1 MDMKFPIPLLR
12 ARPPV
17 FLSWACGPGAALVL
31 TALSAGSIAA
41 DTPAPPPPAATVALE
56 KSLDAAIQP
65 AELDAWLKLL
75 AAEPNNV
82 GSPHDKANAEWVRDR
97 FRAWGWQADIETFDV
112 LYPTPTSEALEIVS
126 PVTYRAVLQEP
137 PVEGDA
143 SSHRVAKALPAYVAY
158 QGDGDV
164 TAPLIYVNYGMP
176 DDYLALERLG
186 LSVKGHIV
194 IARYGA
200 GWRGLKPKLAQE
212 HGAVGCIIYS
222 DPSGDGYGVD
232 DVYPK
237 GPARPPLGVQR
248 GSVADFSLY
257 PGDPLTP
264 GIGATA
270 GAKRLTRE
278 TAPDLLKIPTLPLSY
293 GEARHFLEALG
304 GPVAPPSF
312 RGQLP
317 ITYHVGGTGAD
328 EPRVHLLVRSDWSL
342 KTIYNVVATLTGS
355 TYPDQWVLR
364 GNHRDGWVFG
374 ASDPLSGQVA
384 MLAEAKAIGQLY
396 QQGWKPKRTLVYLS
410 WDAEEPGL
418 IGSTEYVETHAEEL
432 KRKAVAYINS
442 DANAR
447 GVFSAG
453 GSHDLEHLVTQVA
466 NDIADPETGVSVAQR
481 ARAYARARAAAPG
494 ASANALEIARRVA
507 DPARDLPLEAL
518 GSGSDFTPFL
528 QHLGIATLDVG
539 YGGEGEWDG
548 IYHSLYDTYEH
559 HTRFVDPGLVYDA
572 LLARTAGRLV
582 IRLAE
587 SDLPLLRAQPF
598 ADAVTGYL
606 AELHKLNDAK
616 REEFETQA
624 ALLRDHVYELAADP
638 TKPHANP
645 AALDR
650 VPYIDFAPLDNAVA
664 HLKRAARA
672 YDTAFDQSAAALDE
686 PRKQQ
691 LRALLQDIDTTL
703 TSDVGLPGRAWFRNL
718 VYAPGRLT
726 GYGAKTLP
734 GVREALEERHW
745 ADADR
750 YSELSAQ
757 VLDAYTARLERAT
770 ALIEGP
776 SGAAVD
782 APH

>member
-1 MDMKFPIPLLR
+1 MNSNVACVNALR
-12 ARPPV
+12 ADSARIRTT
-17 FLSWACGPGAALVL
+17 LAAVLCTLVVSTL
-31 TALSAGSIAA
+31 PCAAAASADPAPATAA
-41 DTPAPPPPAATVALE
+41 DLE
-56 KSLDAAIQP
+56 KAFDADIHP
-65 AELDAWLKLL
+65 AELGGWLKQL
-75 AAEPNNV
+75 AAEPNHV
-82 GSPHDKANAEWVRDR
+82 GSPHDKANALWVRDR
-97 FRAWGWQADIETFDV
+97 FREWGWQADIETFEV
-112 LYPTPTSEALEIVS
+112 LYPTPLSETLEIVS
-126 PVTYRAVLQEP
+126 PVAYKATLQET
-137 PVEGDA
+137 PVAGDA
-143 SSHRVAKALPAYVAY
+143 SSQLVTKALPAYVAY

-164 TAPLIYVNYGMP
+164 TAPLVYVNYGMP
-176 DDYLALERLG
+176 DDYLALDRMG
-186 LSVKGHIV
+186 VSVKGRIV

-200 GWRGLKPKLAQE
+200 GWRGLKPKLAYE

-222 DPSGDGYGVD
+222 DPSGDGYGSD

-237 GPARPPLGVQR
+237 GPARPAQGVQR

-264 GIGATA
+264 GIGATD

-304 GPVAPPSF
+304 GQVAPASF

-317 ITYHVGGTGAD
+317 ITYHVGGTGPD

-342 KTIYNVVATLTGS
+342 KKIYNVVATLKGS

-384 MLAEAKAIGQLY
+384 LLAEAKAFGQLAR
-396 QQGWKPKRTLVYLS
+396 QGWRPKRTLVYLS

-418 IGSTEYVETHAEEL
+418 IGSTEYMETHADEL
-432 KRKAVAYINS
+432 RHKVVAYINS

-447 GVFSAG
+447 GLLSAG
-453 GSHDLEHLVTQVA
+453 GSHDLEHLVSQVA
-466 NDIADPETGVSVAQR
+466 NDVTDPETGVSVAERLR
-481 ARAYARARAAAPG
+481 ADMRVEAAGPGATGTAREHAKRAADAG
-494 ASANALEIARRVA
+494 S
-507 DPARDLPLEAL
+507 DLPLEAL

-528 QHLGIATLDVG
+528 QHLGVTTLDLS
-539 YGGEGEWDG
+539 YGGEGHWDG

-559 HTRFVDPGLVYDA
+559 HSRFVDPGFAYDA
-572 LLARTAGRLV
+572 LLAKTAGRLV
-582 IRLAE
+582 IRLSEA
-587 SDLPLLRAQPF
+587 DLPLQRAQPF
-598 ADAVTGYL
+598 AEVVAGYL
-606 AELHKLNDAK
+606 ADLHKLNDAK
-616 REEFETQA
+616 REEYETQA
-624 ALLRDHVYELAADP
+624 ALLRDRAYELAADP

-664 HLKRAARA
+664 HLKRAAKA
-672 YDTAFDQSAAALDE
+672 YDTAFDQKAAALPE
-686 PRKQQ
+686 SSKAQ
-691 LRALLQDIDTTL
+691 LRALMLDIDTTL
-703 TSDVGLPGRAWFRNL
+703 TTDTGLPGRPWFRNL

-745 ADADR
+745 PDADR
-750 YSELSAQ
+750 YSALTAQ
-757 VLDAYTARLERAT
+757 ALDAYSARLEHAT
-770 ALIEGP
+770 AVIEGK
-776 SGAAVD
+776 AEAVIGD
-782 APH
+782 AH